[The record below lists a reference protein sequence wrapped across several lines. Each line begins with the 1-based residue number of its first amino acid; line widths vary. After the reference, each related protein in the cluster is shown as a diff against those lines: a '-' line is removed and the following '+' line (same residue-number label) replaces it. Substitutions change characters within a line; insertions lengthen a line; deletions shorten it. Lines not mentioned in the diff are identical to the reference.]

1 MIRYT
6 LGWPPTRPV
15 YHLLGGPLDG
25 ATVTLRADQTDDG
38 VPPERITT
46 CGGAYVPST
55 NDPTTYVWSGAQVS

>member
-55 NDPTTYVWSGAQVS
+55 NDPTTYVWEEVIL